1 LTFLD
6 WKRTCDL
13 DDTNPSSLKHL
24 FILTINTPLTREVF
38 KRVFL
43 RRGKT
48 LTDLMDVPKWDRKEK
63 FLPGSDEGKALLN
76 TPQLKGMFW
85 MFAQHLAHLGKKVI
99 NNIYV
104 YRDDL
109 TGTLEVW
116 DPEYRGPTIYLEL
129 EDVQ

>member
-1 LTFLD
+1 
-6 WKRTCDL
+6 
-13 DDTNPSSLKHL
+13 
-24 FILTINTPLTREVF
+24 
-38 KRVFL
+38 
-43 RRGKT
+43 
-48 LTDLMDVPKWDRKEK
+48 MDVPKWDRKEK
-63 FLPGSDEGKALLN
+63 FLPGDEGKALLN

-85 MFAQHLAHLGKKVI
+85 MFARHLAHLGKKVI